1 MIHTIVGT
9 LQRWGFSRA
18 GWRDNRRGE
27 WWLLAQLV
35 LIALDV
41 VLPTWPSTWAWPP
54 LLLPWL
60 PATGLVLLLGGLLL
74 AGVAFVQ
81 LGESLTPL
89 PEPMPSAPLKQLGL
103 YGICRHPLY
112 LAVLIC
118 SALPQWNSCESSLK
132 ALKPRPRGMQPLHS
146 MANLTSV
153 RSTDQQQELRSES
166 ANEPCDAHDRNA
178 LMS

>member
-1 MIHTIVGT
+1 MIHTIAGT

-18 GWRDNRRGE
+18 GWLDNRRGE

-41 VLPTWPSTWAWPP
+41 VLPTWPSTWSWPP

-81 LGESLTPL
+81 LGESMTPL

-118 SALPQWNSCESSLK
+118 SAGMVLLRGGVLHPLLLLALAVLLAGK
-132 ALKPRPRGMQPLHS
+132 ARREEQ
-146 MANLTSV
+146 
-153 RSTDQQQELRSES
+153 
-166 ANEPCDAHDRNA
+166 A
-178 LMS
+178 LMALHPEFAAYRQRTAAIVPFCPGLDWR

>member
-1 MIHTIVGT
+1 MIHTIAGT

-18 GWRDNRRGE
+18 GWLDNRRGE

-41 VLPTWPSTWAWPP
+41 VLPTWPSIWVWPP

-89 PEPMPSAPLKQLGL
+89 PEPMPSVPLQQHGL

-118 SALPQWNSCESSLK
+118 STGMVMIRGGALHLLLLLALAVLLAGK
-132 ALKPRPRGMQPLHS
+132 ARREEQ
-146 MANLTSV
+146 
-153 RSTDQQQELRSES
+153 
-166 ANEPCDAHDRNA
+166 A
-178 LMS
+178 LMALHPEFAAYRQRTAAIVPFCPGLDWR